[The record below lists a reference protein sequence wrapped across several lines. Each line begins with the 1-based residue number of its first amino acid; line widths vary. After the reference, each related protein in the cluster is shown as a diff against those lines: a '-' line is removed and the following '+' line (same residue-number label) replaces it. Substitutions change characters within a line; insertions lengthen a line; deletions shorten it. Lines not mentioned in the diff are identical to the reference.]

1 MLRRVHLKTSLYRKF
16 VKAACRDLE
25 VSRKQLFARE
35 FRECVFPVYR
45 MTDFQTRKIERDA
58 SRLVVLQKRTPLS
71 QMYDAV
77 DMHRRWVSKHWRKLS
92 RHRAFIQVNVD
103 LGMPEHKAVE
113 AYFEAEARKKEKAK
127 HGIHA

>member
-1 MLRRVHLKTSLYRKF
+1 MKTKLYRKF
-16 VKAACRDLE
+16 VKVACQDLK

-35 FRECVFPVYR
+35 FKSCVFPVYR
-45 MTDFQTRKIERDA
+45 MTDFQTRKIERDT
-58 SRLVVLQKRTPLS
+58 SRLIVLLKRNPLS
-71 QMYDAV
+71 QIYDAV
-77 DMHRRWVSKHWRKLS
+77 DMHRRWVSRHWRKLS

>member
-1 MLRRVHLKTSLYRKF
+1 MKTRLYRKF
-16 VKAACRDLE
+16 VKSACRDLG
-25 VSRKQLFARE
+25 VSRKRLFARD

-45 MTDFQTRKIERDA
+45 MTDFRTRKIERDA
-58 SRLVVLQKRTPLS
+58 SRLVVLQRRSPLS

-77 DMHRRWVSKHWRKLS
+77 DMHRRWVSRHWKKLS

-113 AYFEAEARKKEKAK
+113 AYFEAEARKTKEKAK
-127 HGIHA
+127 HGVHA